1 MKKAIAIIVFGLLV
15 CNESF
20 AVTIVD
26 ELTILNN
33 LYKEGAITKEEFSK
47 AKEILFKSDS
57 TENKDQPKIIKKKKE
72 ITTNKEIKKKSVKVK
87 NFDQDLSKTF
97 ISLEEVD
104 ELGTYKKIINFPEG
118 MFKST
123 NTSFKALSQQ
133 AAEKM
138 YITFV
143 INKNLMEKYPENM
156 MKGMGYFEI
165 FYMQKLKDEEKAIEK
180 FKKNYPEIKKS
191 IKKKMQSLYSLN
203 QARKSMRESIGL
215 TLNDDTEEALKRY
228 MHMHDFL
235 NKGEKSTR
243 KLTTNERKL
252 KKESLKFK
260 KYYGSF
266 KKTVELKSEKRID
279 QKTFDKDIKK
289 NIKDV
294 KKSLNKLIKIDP
306 KSKELYGVVS
316 AMFEKSL
323 KILDNCN
330 TNCERKDL
338 LTVIDS
344 TEFTNA
350 ALKDVEKDLIKKKY
364 TQDLTNVDMDSLSDK
379 QKETLTLASL
389 SMKRQK
395 AINKEKLQN
404 SVLNLDNQN
413 FPIGEYLDKME
424 DKGFKVK
431 SITMSFGD
439 IDNMKKW
446 ETKDWAN
453 SWRGELP
460 IDEFKDKTGN
470 LIKLSQENIEDL
482 KAQLAINNFNKIIDD
497 SKFEINESMNEIA
510 QAVKESGEFNLDA
523 WLNKDFSLTLDNYV
537 QIAVESL
544 IAESGNSLGAD
555 TVKLIRENANFEN
568 LTHLTNLE
576 YGTNMTPE
584 EYASYWESAAVEDS
598 TSNWGDITRGV
609 DLLSQVGSFEAASIA
624 KDLGTDLQTV
634 ADSISLAASVGI
646 STDLEAAA
654 SGLGYS
660 SFADAVAA
668 YNEQYGTNYTTE
680 EAAEALGN

>member
-1 MKKAIAIIVFGLLV
+1 MKKLLGILVQGLLV

-57 TENKDQPKIIKKKKE
+57 TENKDQPKIVKKKKE

-537 QIAVESL
+537 QIAVESQ
-544 IAESGNSLGAD
+544 IAELENSLSAD

-624 KDLGTDLQTV
+624 KDLGTDLQTI

>member
-1 MKKAIAIIVFGLLV
+1 MKKLLGILVLGLLV

-537 QIAVESL
+537 QIAVESQ
-544 IAESGNSLGAD
+544 IAELENSLSAD

-624 KDLGTDLQTV
+624 KDLGTDLQTI

>member
-1 MKKAIAIIVFGLLV
+1 MKKLLGILVLGLLV

-446 ETKDWAN
+446 ETKDWAD

-537 QIAVESL
+537 QIAVESQ
-544 IAESGNSLGAD
+544 IAELENSLSAD

-624 KDLGTDLQTV
+624 KDLGTDLQTI

>member
-1 MKKAIAIIVFGLLV
+1 MKKILGIVVLGLLI

-537 QIAVESL
+537 QIAVESQ
-544 IAESGNSLGAD
+544 IAELENSLSAD

-624 KDLGTDLQTV
+624 KDLGTDLQTI

>member
-1 MKKAIAIIVFGLLV
+1 MKKVIAIIVLGLLV

-537 QIAVESL
+537 QIAVESQ
-544 IAESGNSLGAD
+544 IAELENSLSAD

-624 KDLGTDLQTV
+624 KDLGTDLQTI

>member
-1 MKKAIAIIVFGLLV
+1 MVLGLLV

-57 TENKDQPKIIKKKKE
+57 TENKDQPKIVKKKKE

-537 QIAVESL
+537 QIAVESQ
-544 IAESGNSLGAD
+544 IAELENSLSAD

-624 KDLGTDLQTV
+624 KDLGTDLQTI
-634 ADSISLAASVGI
+634 ADSIALAASVGV
-646 STDLEAAA
+646 STDLEAVAA
-654 SGLGYS
+654 GLGYS

>member
-1 MKKAIAIIVFGLLV
+1 MKKLLGILVLGLLV

-537 QIAVESL
+537 QIAVESQ
-544 IAESGNSLGAD
+544 IAELENSLSAD

-624 KDLGTDLQTV
+624 KDLGTDLQTI
-634 ADSISLAASVGI
+634 ADSIALAASVGI